1 MSDDFEK
8 NLRDH
13 LHREAEE
20 IREFPRRLR
29 GRIRVGIAPRT
40 RTGMV
45 PQLALAGALVLVAVA
60 VLAFRNPTIINVVTT
75 TFKGIIESSPTPTPA
90 PQPFLCKDQSGGS
103 SGLTATLTNIR
114 PGSHAGDGYD
124 RVVFDFNGGI
134 PSWDLTRQESATFT
148 RDASGQQ
155 VTLDGSAGLKLVLLS
170 TDVYAPTAPAGSTPG
185 GPPTDLTPRFTAIRE
200 VAQLGNFEHQLTYGF
215 GLSSSQCVRV
225 LQLSNSRLVVDVAT
239 SGSASTTA
247 APTPLPTVPPTG
259 TDLGPFAC
267 VDHSGGTQSGPA
279 MQLTAVRVAHQPG
292 FDRIVFEFAPQAGAS
307 AHLPAYT
314 VSRQA
319 SAKFVKDPS
328 GMPVTMGGSAGLR
341 IVFHG
346 ASGVS
351 SYNGNRDQ
359 VVNLPV
365 VQEVEQLGDF
375 EAVLSWGAGLSQ
387 ASCIR
392 TLELPN
398 PTRLVIDV
406 QTP

>member
-1 MSDDFEK
+1 MSDKFEK

-13 LHREAEE
+13 LHSEAQET
-20 IREFPRRLR
+20 REFPRRLR
-29 GRIRVGIAPRT
+29 GRIRDGIAPRA
-40 RTGMV
+40 RGRMA

-60 VLAFRNPTIINVVTT
+60 VLAVRNPTIISVVTT
-75 TFKGIIESSPTPTPA
+75 NIKQILQPSPSPT
-90 PQPFLCKDQSGGS
+90 PQPFLCQDQSGGS
-103 SGLTATLTNIR
+103 TGLTATLTNIR
-114 PGSHAGDGYD
+114 PGSHTGDGYD
-124 RVVFDFNGGI
+124 RVVFDFSGGI

-155 VTLDGSAGLKLVLLS
+155 VTLDGSAGLKLVFRDADLAS
-170 TDVYAPTAPAGSTPG
+170 TV
-185 GPPTDLTPRFTAIRE
+185 PTDLKRQFTSVRE
-200 VAQLGNFEHQLTYGF
+200 IAQLGNFERVLTYGI

-225 LQLSNSRLVVDVAT
+225 LPLSNPSRLAIDVAT

-247 APTPLPTVPPTG
+247 APTPLPTLSPSG
-259 TDLGPFAC
+259 TDLGTFSC
-267 VDHSGGTQSGPA
+267 LDTSGGAESGLA

-292 FDRIVFEFAPQAGAS
+292 FDRVVFEFAPQAGGT

-319 SAKFVKDPS
+319 SAQFVKDPS
-328 GMPVTMGGSAGLR
+328 GMPVTMRGAAGLR

-346 ASGVS
+346 ASGAS
-351 SYNGNRDQ
+351 SYSGSRDLTPG
-359 VVNLPV
+359 LPV

-375 EAVLSWGAGLSQ
+375 EAVLSWGAGLSR
-387 ASCIR
+387 ASCLR
-392 TLELPN
+392 TLELAN

>member
-20 IREFPRRLR
+20 TREFPRRLR
-29 GRIRVGIAPRT
+29 GRIRDGIAPRA
-40 RTGMV
+40 RARMA
-45 PQLALAGALVLVAVA
+45 PQLALAGALVLVAIA

-75 TFKGIIESSPTPTPA
+75 SIKGLIEPSPSPT
-90 PQPFLCKDQSGGS
+90 PQPFLCQDQSGGS
-103 SGLTATLTNIR
+103 SGVAATLTNIR
-114 PGSHAGDGYD
+114 AAAHAGDGYD

-134 PSWDLTRQESATFT
+134 PSWDLARQESASFV
-148 RDASGQQ
+148 RDASGQN
-155 VTLDGSAGLKLVLLS
+155 VTLEGNAGLKLILRG
-170 TDVYAPTAPAGSTPG
+170 TDVTGSVSS
-185 GPPTDLTPRFTAIRE
+185 DLQPRFTSIRE
-200 VAQLGNFEHQLTYGF
+200 IAQIGNFEHQLTYGI

-225 LQLSNSRLVVDVAT
+225 LQLTNSRLVIDVAT

-247 APTPLPTVPPTG
+247 APTPLPPVPPSG
-259 TDLGPFAC
+259 TDLGAFSC
-267 VDHSGGTQSGPA
+267 LDHSGAADSGPT
-279 MQLTAVRVAHQPG
+279 MQLTAVRVAHQTG
-292 FDRIVFEFAPQAGAS
+292 YDRIVFEFAPQAGAT

-328 GMPVTMGGSAGLR
+328 GQLVTMRGSAGLR
-341 IVFHG
+341 IVLHG
-346 ASGVS
+346 ASGAT
-351 SYNGNRDQ
+351 SYTGNRDQ
-359 VVNLPV
+359 IVNLPV

-392 TLELPN
+392 TLELSN

>member
-8 NLRDH
+8 NLREH
-13 LHREAEE
+13 LHSEAQET
-20 IREFPRRLR
+20 REFPRRLR
-29 GRIRVGIAPRT
+29 GRIRDGIAPRART
-40 RTGMV
+40 RMA

-60 VLAFRNPTIINVVTT
+60 VLAVRNPTIINVVTT
-75 TFKGIIESSPTPTPA
+75 NIKQILQPSPSPT
-90 PQPFLCKDQSGGS
+90 PQPFLCQDQSGGS
-103 SGLTATLTNIR
+103 SGVTATLTNIR
-114 PGSHAGDGYD
+114 PGAHAGDGYD

-155 VTLDGSAGLKLVLLS
+155 VTLDGSAGLKLVFRDS
-170 TDVYAPTAPAGSTPG
+170 DVSGALG
-185 GPPTDLTPRFTAIRE
+185 TDLTPRFTSVRE
-200 VAQLGNFEHQLTYGF
+200 ITQLGNFERVLTYGI

-225 LQLSNSRLVVDVAT
+225 LQLSNSRLVIDVAT

-247 APTPLPTVPPTG
+247 APTPLPTLSPSG
-259 TDLGPFAC
+259 ADLGSFSC
-267 VDHSGGTQSGPA
+267 LDTSGGADAGLA

-292 FDRIVFEFAPQAGAS
+292 FDRVVFEFAPQAGAT

-328 GMPVTMGGSAGLR
+328 GMPVTMRGSAGLR

-346 ASGVS
+346 ASGAS
-351 SYNGNRDQ
+351 SYSGSFDLTPG
-359 VVNLPV
+359 LPV

-375 EAVLSWGAGLSQ
+375 EAVLSWGAGLSR
-387 ASCIR
+387 AACLR
-392 TLELPN
+392 TLELAN

>member
-20 IREFPRRLR
+20 TREFPRRLR
-29 GRIRVGIAPRT
+29 GRIRDGIAPRA
-40 RTGMV
+40 RARMA
-45 PQLALAGALVLVAVA
+45 PQLALAGALVLVAIA

-75 TFKGIIESSPTPTPA
+75 SIKGLIEPSPSPT
-90 PQPFLCKDQSGGS
+90 PQPFLCQDQSGGS
-103 SGLTATLTNIR
+103 SGVAATLTNIR
-114 PGSHAGDGYD
+114 AAAHAGDGYD

-134 PSWDLTRQESATFT
+134 PSWDLARQESASFV
-148 RDASGQQ
+148 RDASGQN
-155 VTLDGSAGLKLVLLS
+155 VTLEGNAGLKLILRG
-170 TDVYAPTAPAGSTPG
+170 TDVTGSVSS
-185 GPPTDLTPRFTAIRE
+185 DLQPRFTSIRE
-200 VAQLGNFEHQLTYGF
+200 IAQIGNFEHQLTYAI
-215 GLSSSQCVRV
+215 GLSSSQCIRV
-225 LQLSNSRLVVDVAT
+225 LQLTNSRLVIDVAT

-247 APTPLPTVPPTG
+247 APTPLPTVPPSG
-259 TDLGPFAC
+259 TDLGAFSC
-267 VDHSGGTQSGPA
+267 LDHSGGADSAPA
-279 MQLTAVRVAHQPG
+279 MQLTAVRVAHQTG
-292 FDRIVFEFAPQAGAS
+292 YDRIVFEFAPQAGAT

-328 GMPVTMGGSAGLR
+328 GQLVTMRGSAGLR
-341 IVFHG
+341 IVLHG
-346 ASGVS
+346 ASGAT
-351 SYNGNRDQ
+351 SYTGNRDQ
-359 VVNLPV
+359 IVNLPV

-392 TLELPN
+392 TLELSN

>member
-20 IREFPRRLR
+20 TREFPRRLR
-29 GRIRVGIAPRT
+29 GRIREGIAPRA
-40 RTGMV
+40 RARMA
-45 PQLALAGALVLVAVA
+45 PQLALAGALVLVAIA

-75 TFKGIIESSPTPTPA
+75 SIKGLIEPSPSPT
-90 PQPFLCKDQSGGS
+90 PQPFLCQDQSGGS
-103 SGLTATLTNIR
+103 SGVAATLTNIR
-114 PGSHAGDGYD
+114 AAAHAGDGYD

-134 PSWDLTRQESATFT
+134 PSWDLARQESASFL
-148 RDASGQQ
+148 RQASGQQ
-155 VTLDGSAGLKLVLLS
+155 VTLEGNAGLTLVFRG
-170 TDVYAPTAPAGSTPG
+170 TDVTGSVSS
-185 GPPTDLTPRFTAIRE
+185 DLQPRLTSIRE
-200 VAQLGNFEHQLTYGF
+200 IAQIGNFEHQLTYGI

-225 LQLSNSRLVVDVAT
+225 LQLTNSRLVIDVAT

-247 APTPLPTVPPTG
+247 APTPLPTQPAA
-259 TDLGPFAC
+259 TDLGAFSC
-267 VDHSGGTQSGPA
+267 LDHSGGADSGPA
-279 MQLTAVRVAHQPG
+279 MQLTAVRVAHQTG
-292 FDRIVFEFAPQAGAS
+292 YDRIVFEFAPQAGAT

-328 GMPVTMGGSAGLR
+328 GQLVTMRGSAGLR
-341 IVFHG
+341 IVLHG
-346 ASGVS
+346 ASGAT
-351 SYNGNRDQ
+351 SYTGNRDQ
-359 VVNLPV
+359 IVNLPV

-387 ASCIR
+387 PSCIR

>member
-8 NLRDH
+8 NLREH
-13 LHREAEE
+13 LHSEAQET
-20 IREFPRRLR
+20 REFPRRLR
-29 GRIRVGIAPRT
+29 GRIRDGIAPRG
-40 RTGMV
+40 RARMA

-60 VLAFRNPTIINVVTT
+60 VLAVRNPTIINVVTT
-75 TFKGIIESSPTPTPA
+75 NIKQILQPSPSPT
-90 PQPFLCKDQSGGS
+90 PQPFLCQDQSGGS
-103 SGLTATLTNIR
+103 SGVTATLTNIR
-114 PGSHAGDGYD
+114 PGAHAGDGYD

-155 VTLDGSAGLKLVLLS
+155 VTLDGSAGLKLLFRDSDVSAALS
-170 TDVYAPTAPAGSTPG
+170 
-185 GPPTDLTPRFTAIRE
+185 TDLTPRFTSVRE
-200 VAQLGNFEHQLTYGF
+200 ITQLGNFERVLTYGI

-225 LQLSNSRLVVDVAT
+225 LQLSNSRLVIDVAT
-239 SGSASTTA
+239 GGSASTTA
-247 APTPLPTVPPTG
+247 APTPLPTLSPSG
-259 TDLGPFAC
+259 TDLGSFSC
-267 VDHSGGTQSGPA
+267 LDSSGGADSGLA

-292 FDRIVFEFAPQAGAS
+292 FDRVVFEFAPQAGGT

-328 GMPVTMGGSAGLR
+328 GMPVAMRGSAGLR

-346 ASGVS
+346 ASGAS
-351 SYNGNRDQ
+351 SYNGSRDLTPA
-359 VVNLPV
+359 LPV

-375 EAVLSWGAGLSQ
+375 EAVLSWGAGLSR
-387 ASCIR
+387 AACLR
-392 TLELPN
+392 TLELAN

>member
-20 IREFPRRLR
+20 TREFPRRLR
-29 GRIRVGIAPRT
+29 GRIRDGIAPRT
-40 RTGMV
+40 RARMA
-45 PQLALAGALVLVAVA
+45 PQLALAGALVLVAIA

-75 TFKGIIESSPTPTPA
+75 SIKGLIEPSPSPT
-90 PQPFLCKDQSGGS
+90 PQPFLCQDQAGGS
-103 SGLTATLTNIR
+103 SGAATQLTNIR
-114 PGSHAGDGYD
+114 AASHAGDGYD

-134 PSWDLTRQESATFT
+134 PTWDLTRQESAKFV
-148 RDASGQQ
+148 RDASGQE
-155 VTLDGSAGLKLVLLS
+155 VTLDGSAGLKLVLR
-170 TDVYAPTAPAGSTPG
+170 DVDLAAGAPTDSKPG
-185 GPPTDLTPRFTAIRE
+185 LTSVRE
-200 VAQLGNFEHQLTYGF
+200 IAQLGNFERVLTYGI

-225 LQLSNSRLVVDVAT
+225 LQLTNSRLVVDVAT
-239 SGSASTTA
+239 NTSASTTA
-247 APTPLPTVPPTG
+247 APTPLPTQPSA
-259 TDLGPFAC
+259 TDLGAFSC
-267 VDHSGGTQSGPA
+267 VDHGGGTDSGPA
-279 MQLTAVRVAHQPG
+279 MQLTAVRVAHQTG
-292 FDRIVFEFAPQAGAS
+292 YDRIVFEFAPQAGAT
-307 AHLPAYT
+307 AHIPAYT

-328 GMPVTMGGSAGLR
+328 GLPVTMRGSAGLR

-346 ASGVS
+346 ASGAT
-351 SYNGNRDQ
+351 SYSGSRDQ

-365 VQEVEQLGDF
+365 VEEVEQLGDF

-392 TLELPN
+392 TLELSN

>member
-20 IREFPRRLR
+20 TREFPRRLR
-29 GRIRVGIAPRT
+29 GRIRDGIAPRT
-40 RTGMV
+40 RARMV

-60 VLAFRNPTIINVVTT
+60 VLAFRNPTIINVVVT
-75 TFKGIIESSPTPTPA
+75 TFKGIVPSPTPTP
-90 PQPFLCKDQSGGS
+90 QPFLCQDQSGGTT
-103 SGLTATLTNIR
+103 GLNATLTDIR
-114 PGSHAGDGYD
+114 PASHAGDGYD
-124 RVVFDFNGGI
+124 RVVFDLSGGI
-134 PSWDLTRQESATFT
+134 PSWNVTRQESSTFV
-148 RDASGQQ
+148 RDASGQN
-155 VTLDGSAGLKLVLLS
+155 VTLEGNAGLKLVLLG
-170 TDVYAPTAPAGSTPG
+170 TDVAGSVSS
-185 GPPTDLTPRFTAIRE
+185 DLQPRLTSIRE
-200 VAQLGNFEHQLTYGF
+200 IAQVGNFEHQLTYAI

-225 LQLSNSRLVVDVAT
+225 FQLTNTRLVIDVAT
-239 SGSASTTA
+239 SASASTTA
-247 APTPLPTVPPTG
+247 APTPLPTQPAA
-259 TDLGPFAC
+259 TDLGAFSC
-267 VDHSGGTQSGPA
+267 LDHSGGTNSGPA
-279 MQLTAVRVAHQPG
+279 MQLAAVRVAHQTG
-292 FDRIVFEFAPQAGAS
+292 FDRIVFEFAPQAGAT
-307 AHLPAYT
+307 AHIPAYT

-328 GMPVTMGGSAGLR
+328 GLPVTMRGSAGLR

-346 ASGVS
+346 ASGAT
-351 SYNGNRDQ
+351 SYSGSRDQ
-359 VVNLPV
+359 IVNLPV

-387 ASCIR
+387 PSCIR

>member
-13 LHREAEE
+13 LHHEAEE
-20 IREFPRRLR
+20 TREFPRRLR
-29 GRIRVGIAPRT
+29 GRIRDGIAPRT
-40 RTGMV
+40 RARMA

-75 TFKGIIESSPTPTPA
+75 NLQQLFPTPTPT
-90 PQPFLCKDQSGGS
+90 PQPFTCTDRSGGTTGAS
-103 SGLTATLTNIR
+103 SQLSTIRTA
-114 PGSHAGDGYD
+114 PHDGYD
-124 RVVFDFNGGI
+124 RIVFQFSGQI
-134 PSWDLTRQESATFT
+134 PSYDLSRQDSATFV
-148 RDASGQQ
+148 RDASGQP
-155 VTLDGSAGLKLVLLS
+155 VTLDGTVGIKLVFRDTDAASSIPADAKPALTSVREIAQIGNVERVLS
-170 TDVYAPTAPAGSTPG
+170 
-185 GPPTDLTPRFTAIRE
+185 
-200 VAQLGNFEHQLTYGF
+200 YGI
-215 GLSSSQCVRV
+215 GLASSQCVRV
-225 LQLSNSRLVVDVAT
+225 LELSGPARLVVDVAT
-239 SGSASTTA
+239 TASASTTA
-247 APTPLPTVPPTG
+247 APTPLPTVPPSA
-259 TDLGPFAC
+259 TDLGAFSC
-267 VDHSGGTQSGPA
+267 LDHSGGANSGSA
-279 MQLTAVRVAHQPG
+279 MQLTHVRVAHQAG
-292 FDRIVFEFAPQAGAS
+292 FDRIVFEFAPPAGAT

-328 GMPVTMGGSAGLR
+328 GQPVTMRGSAGLR

-346 ASGVS
+346 ASGAT
-351 SYNGNRDQ
+351 SYSESRDQ
-359 VVNLPV
+359 TPNLPI

-392 TLELPN
+392 TLELTN

>member
-20 IREFPRRLR
+20 TREFPRRLR
-29 GRIRVGIAPRT
+29 GRIRDGIAPRA
-40 RTGMV
+40 RARMA
-45 PQLALAGALVLVAVA
+45 PQLALAGALVLVAIA

-75 TFKGIIESSPTPTPA
+75 SIKGLIEPSPSPT
-90 PQPFLCKDQSGGS
+90 PQPFLCQDQSGGS
-103 SGLTATLTNIR
+103 SGVAATLTNIR
-114 PGSHAGDGYD
+114 AAAHAGDGYD

-134 PSWDLTRQESATFT
+134 PSWDLARQESASFV
-148 RDASGQQ
+148 RDASGQN
-155 VTLDGSAGLKLVLLS
+155 VTLEGNAGLKLILRG
-170 TDVYAPTAPAGSTPG
+170 TDVTGSVSS
-185 GPPTDLTPRFTAIRE
+185 DLQPRFTSIRE
-200 VAQLGNFEHQLTYGF
+200 TAQIGNFEHQLTYAI
-215 GLSSSQCVRV
+215 GLSSSQCIRV
-225 LQLSNSRLVVDVAT
+225 LQLTNSRLVIDVAM

-247 APTPLPTVPPTG
+247 APTPLPTVPPSG
-259 TDLGPFAC
+259 TDLGAFSC
-267 VDHSGGTQSGPA
+267 LDHSGGADSGPA
-279 MQLTAVRVAHQPG
+279 MQLTAVRVAHQTG
-292 FDRIVFEFAPQAGAS
+292 YDRIVFEFAPQAGAT

-328 GMPVTMGGSAGLR
+328 GQLVTMRGSAGLR
-341 IVFHG
+341 IVLHG
-346 ASGVS
+346 ASGAT
-351 SYNGNRDQ
+351 SYTGNRDQ
-359 VVNLPV
+359 IVNLPV

-392 TLELPN
+392 TLELSN

>member
-20 IREFPRRLR
+20 TREFPRRLR
-29 GRIRVGIAPRT
+29 GRIRDGIAPRT
-40 RTGMV
+40 RARMA
-45 PQLALAGALVLVAVA
+45 PQLALAGALVLVAIA

-75 TFKGIIESSPTPTPA
+75 SIKGLIEPSPSPT
-90 PQPFLCKDQSGGS
+90 PQPFLCQDQAGGS
-103 SGLTATLTNIR
+103 SGAATQLTNIR
-114 PGSHAGDGYD
+114 AASHAGDGYD

-134 PSWDLTRQESATFT
+134 PTWDLTRQESAKFV
-148 RDASGQQ
+148 RDASGQE
-155 VTLDGSAGLKLVLLS
+155 VTLDGSAGLKLVLR
-170 TDVYAPTAPAGSTPG
+170 DVDLAAGAPTDSKPG
-185 GPPTDLTPRFTAIRE
+185 LTSVRE
-200 VAQLGNFEHQLTYGF
+200 IAQLGNFERVLTYGI

-225 LQLSNSRLVVDVAT
+225 LQLTNSRLVVDVAT
-239 SGSASTTA
+239 NTSASTTA
-247 APTPLPTVPPTG
+247 APTPLPTQPSA
-259 TDLGPFAC
+259 TDLGAFSC
-267 VDHSGGTQSGPA
+267 VDHGGGTDSGPA
-279 MQLTAVRVAHQPG
+279 MQFTAVRVAHQTG
-292 FDRIVFEFAPQAGAS
+292 YDRIVFEFAPQAGAT
-307 AHLPAYT
+307 AHIPAYT

-328 GMPVTMGGSAGLR
+328 GLPVTMRGSAGLR

-346 ASGVS
+346 ASGAT
-351 SYNGNRDQ
+351 SYSGSRDQ

-365 VQEVEQLGDF
+365 VEEVEQLGDF
-375 EAVLSWGAGLSQ
+375 EAVLSWGAGMSQ

-392 TLELPN
+392 TLELSN

>member
-1 MSDDFEK
+1 MSDGFEK

-20 IREFPRRLR
+20 TREFPRRLR
-29 GRIRVGIAPRT
+29 GRIRDGIAPRT
-40 RTGMV
+40 RARMV

-75 TFKGIIESSPTPTPA
+75 DIKSILQPSPSPT
-90 PQPFLCKDQSGGS
+90 PQPFLCQDQSGGS
-103 SGLTATLTNIR
+103 SGVTATLTNIR

-124 RVVFDFNGGI
+124 RVVFDFTGGI
-134 PSWDLTRQESATFT
+134 PSWDLTRQESPTFT
-148 RDASGQQ
+148 RDASGQP
-155 VTLDGSAGLKLVLLS
+155 VTLDGSAGLKLVLRG
-170 TDVYAPTAPAGSTPG
+170 TDVAGSVAS
-185 GPPTDLTPRFTAIRE
+185 DVTPRYTSIRE
-200 VAQLGNFEHQLTYGF
+200 VAQLGNFEHQLTYGI
-215 GLSSSQCVRV
+215 GLSSSQCVRM

-247 APTPLPTVPPTG
+247 APTPLPTQPAA
-259 TDLGPFAC
+259 TDSGSFAC
-267 VDHSGGTQSGPA
+267 LDHSGGADTGPA

-292 FDRIVFEFAPQAGAS
+292 FDRIVFEFAPQAGAT

-328 GMPVTMGGSAGLR
+328 GLPVTMRGSAGLR

-346 ASGVS
+346 ASGAT
-351 SYNGNRDQ
+351 SYSGSRDEI
-359 VVNLPV
+359 VNLPV

-392 TLELPN
+392 TLELSN

>member
-20 IREFPRRLR
+20 TREFPRRLR
-29 GRIRVGIAPRT
+29 GRIRDGIAPRT
-40 RTGMV
+40 RARMA
-45 PQLALAGALVLVAVA
+45 PQLALAGALVLVAIA

-75 TFKGIIESSPTPTPA
+75 SIKGLIEPSPSPT
-90 PQPFLCKDQSGGS
+90 PQPFLCQDQAGGS
-103 SGLTATLTNIR
+103 SGAATQLTNIR
-114 PGSHAGDGYD
+114 AASHAGDGYD

-134 PSWDLTRQESATFT
+134 PTWDLTRQESAKFV
-148 RDASGQQ
+148 RDASGQE
-155 VTLDGSAGLKLVLLS
+155 VTLDGSAGLKLVLR
-170 TDVYAPTAPAGSTPG
+170 DVDLAAGAPTDSKPG
-185 GPPTDLTPRFTAIRE
+185 LTSVRE
-200 VAQLGNFEHQLTYGF
+200 IAQLGNFERVLTYGI

-225 LQLSNSRLVVDVAT
+225 LQLTNSRLVVDVAT
-239 SGSASTTA
+239 NTSASTTA
-247 APTPLPTVPPTG
+247 APTPLPTQPAA
-259 TDLGPFAC
+259 TDLAAFSC
-267 VDHSGGTQSGPA
+267 VDHGGGTDSGPA
-279 MQLTAVRVAHQPG
+279 MQLTAVRVAHQTG
-292 FDRIVFEFAPQAGAS
+292 YDRIVFEFAPQAGAT
-307 AHLPAYT
+307 AHIPAYT

-328 GMPVTMGGSAGLR
+328 GLPVTMRGSAGLR

-346 ASGVS
+346 ASGAT
-351 SYNGNRDQ
+351 SYTGSRDQ

-392 TLELPN
+392 TLELSN

>member
-8 NLRDH
+8 KLREH
-13 LHREAEE
+13 LHSEAQET
-20 IREFPRRLR
+20 REFPRRLR
-29 GRIRVGIAPRT
+29 GRIRDGIAPRT
-40 RTGMV
+40 RAGMA

-60 VLAFRNPTIINVVTT
+60 VLAFRNPTIITEVTT
-75 TFKGIIESSPTPTPA
+75 GIKQLVQPTPSPT
-90 PQPFLCKDQSGGS
+90 PQPFLCLDQSGGS
-103 SGLTATLTNIR
+103 TALPATLTNIR

-124 RVVFDFNGGI
+124 RVVFDFNGSI
-134 PSWDLTRQESATFT
+134 PSWDLTRQDSAIFT

-155 VTLDGSAGLKLVLLS
+155 VTLDGSAGLKLVLRDANL
-170 TDVYAPTAPAGSTPG
+170 AGTV
-185 GPPTDLTPRFTAIRE
+185 PTDLAPRFSSIRE
-200 VAQLGNFEHQLTYGF
+200 IAQLGNFERVVTYGV

-225 LQLSNSRLVVDVAT
+225 LALSNPSRLAIDVAT
-239 SGSASTTA
+239 SASASTTA
-247 APTPLPTVPPTG
+247 APTPLPTLSPSG
-259 TDLGPFAC
+259 ADLGAFSC
-267 VDHSGGTQSGPA
+267 VDHSGGADNGLA

-292 FDRIVFEFAPQAGAS
+292 FDRIVFEFAAQPGGT

-319 SAKFVKDPS
+319 SAQFVKDPS
-328 GMPVTMGGSAGLR
+328 GQPVTMRGSSGLR

-346 ASGVS
+346 ASVS
-351 SYNGNRDQ
+351 PTYAGSRDQ
-359 VVNLPV
+359 TPTLPV

-375 EAVLSWGAGLSQ
+375 EAVLSWGAGLSR
-387 ASCIR
+387 ASCLR